1 MAWPLVGR
9 DAELLLLSTAVV
21 PGSGVLLVGEPGVG
35 KTRLARAAVDAAY
48 ARGARTE
55 WIAGAAGAAGVPL
68 GAVAHLIPQLGDAAE
83 TDPSRLLRGVA
94 RVLGAPAYGDIV
106 LGVDD
111 AHLLDPMSAAV
122 LHHAVTS
129 GQASIVAT
137 ARRGEELPDAVAGL
151 VRDGRLTRV
160 DVEPLTTPEAEALL
174 TAALAGPVDGAT
186 RSQLCTACEGN
197 PMLLRELV
205 DAGLE
210 TGTLAVRDGL
220 WTWDGPFAAPRLR
233 DLVEARLGRLSAD
246 ERGALE
252 LVAVG
257 APLAL
262 DVLEGT
268 VGADRVDGLDR
279 LGLLTARAEGG
290 RTVVQLSHPLYA
302 EVLRA
307 ALSRLRLRRVH
318 RDLAAAL
325 EALDPISERDVLR
338 LVTWRLEIDEYVAPE
353 HLQLAG
359 RRALGASDFLLAE
372 RIARAGVHARGS
384 RADHHLLGMA
394 LAGQGR
400 IDDAYTAL
408 VGVELADGD
417 VESQAELL
425 GRALDMFFFGSR
437 TISAAAAVRR
447 LDDVIAEGAVL
458 PEGSEPLV
466 EAARA
471 GVLLLNGE
479 IDDSRAAA
487 ERVLTDPTAP
497 AVAQLRA
504 LIVAAPTAAMAG
516 RTEEAHARATRG
528 LWLVEH
534 GTSESSV
541 ATDQLVDLDA
551 AALLVANLSL
561 AHRIGGR
568 LREAHAIAEEQYAA
582 ALASRNVSAHGLWA
596 LALGQSELARGSV
609 QSASRLLREA
619 VTAMQELPT
628 VNLVWAMAN
637 FVQAAALA
645 GDLAAA
651 QDVLEQGRQAQGPDF
666 RVFDYELREGE
677 AWLLAARGDVPA
689 GIELALSTADDA
701 EAVGHVAVAAHTAL
715 AAARLGAPDR
725 AVPGLTRL
733 ARRADG
739 DLVTAYRDHA
749 VALAARDAV
758 AVGASAARLE
768 ELGWRLVAAEGRAVE
783 AGLHEAAGHTTAAR
797 AASSRARVLAAECE
811 GAVTPALLRL
821 DRTPVLSSREDEV
834 ARLACTGLSN
844 RAIATQLH
852 ISVRTVDNHLHRVY
866 EKLGISGRDDL
877 LAALDPVP

>member
-1 MAWPLVGR
+1 VGR
-9 DAELLLLSTAVV
+9 DAELTLLSTAIA

-48 ARGARTE
+48 ARGARIE
-55 WIAGAAGAAGVPL
+55 WVAGAAGAAGVPL
-68 GAVAHLIPQLGDAAE
+68 GAVAHLVPELDDADE
-83 TDPSRLLRGVA
+83 TDPGRLLRGVA
-94 RVLGAPAYGDIV
+94 RILGAPAYGDIV

-122 LHHAVTS
+122 LHHALTT
-129 GQASIVAT
+129 GNAALVAT

-151 VRDGRLTRV
+151 VRDGRLARV
-160 DVEPLTTPEAEALL
+160 DVGPLAPGEAESLV

-186 RSQLCTACEGN
+186 RNQLCTASEGN

-210 TGTLAVRDGL
+210 TGALALRDGL
-220 WTWDGPFAAPRLR
+220 WTWEGPFAAPRLR
-233 DLVEARLGRLSAD
+233 DLVEARLGRLSTD
-246 ERGALE
+246 ERAALE

-257 APLAL
+257 EPLAL
-262 DVLEGT
+262 DVLEGII
-268 VGADRVDGLDR
+268 GDDRVDRLDR
-279 LGLLTARAEGG
+279 LGLVAARAEAG

-302 EVLRA
+302 DVLRA

-318 RDLAAAL
+318 HDLADAV

-353 HLQLAG
+353 HLQVAG
-359 RRALGASDFLLAE
+359 RRALGASDFVLAE
-372 RIARAGVHARGS
+372 RIARVSVHARGS

-408 VGVELADGD
+408 VGAELADGD
-417 VESQAELL
+417 TESQAELL

-437 TISAAAAVRR
+437 TTNAPAAVRR
-447 LDDVIAEGAVL
+447 LEQVMAEGAGL

-466 EAARA
+466 EAAQA
-471 GVLLLNGE
+471 GVLLLNGD
-479 IDDSRAAA
+479 INGARAAA
-487 ERVLTDPTAP
+487 ERVLADPTAP

-504 LIVAAPTAAMAG
+504 LIVAGPTAAMAG

-528 LWLVEH
+528 LALVEH
-534 GTSESSV
+534 GTSEASV

-551 AALLVANLSL
+551 AALLVANFSL

-568 LREAHAIAEEQYAA
+568 LAEAEAIAEEQYAA

-596 LALGQSELARGSV
+596 LARGQTELARGRV
-609 QSASRLLREA
+609 RTASRLLREA
-619 VTAMQELPT
+619 VTAMQELAT

-645 GDLAAA
+645 GDLDAAEEM
-651 QDVLEQGRQAQGPDF
+651 LGLGRQAESPDF
-666 RVFDYELREGE
+666 QVFDYELREGE

-689 GIELALSTADDA
+689 AIELALATADDA
-701 EAVGHVAVAAHTAL
+701 ESVGHVAVAAHTAL

-733 ARRADG
+733 AQRADG
-739 DLVTAYRDHA
+739 VLVAAYRDHA
-749 VALAARDAV
+749 VALATRDAEL
-758 AVGASAARLE
+758 VGASAARLE

-783 AGLHEAAGHTTAAR
+783 ATLHDVAGRATAAR

-811 GAVTPALLRL
+811 GAVTPALLQL
-821 DRTPVLSSREDEV
+821 DRAPLLSSREDEV

-844 RAIATQLH
+844 RDIAAQLH

-866 EKLGISGRDDL
+866 EKLGISGRDEL
-877 LAALDPVP
+877 PTALDPVH